1 MANELGYEHWATG
14 RTGIFRVRSIS
25 DARSVWSVS
34 GAAFETYLTANIANY
49 SIAST
54 EQGTASRWHV
64 GSFPSAIAAG
74 TYLIEFWDQAGGS
87 IAESDVRVGDY
98 LLTWTGAAVVTTPG
112 DVVNN
117 SFSYA
122 VTTQASAFQYA
133 IYYQGA
139 GVKIRC
145 TASPAA
151 AIDLTD
157 FVADI
162 GIPGDYDSFTEANG
176 GLVAVDESTG
186 IFDINPTAAQS
197 AAWPLQD
204 TVINVWR
211 NDSDDNRVPVIMGKL
226 TMRSTLRGAS

>member
-1 MANELGYEHWATG
+1 MANELFADDGLVSTKYANVESLTG
-14 RTGIFRVRSIS
+14 TIWNGSALV
-25 DARSVWSVS
+25 
-34 GAAFETYLTANIANY
+34 TYVTADIANY
-49 SIAST
+49 DIALSQRGST
-54 EQGTASRWHV
+54 TGYYGTMPATL
-64 GSFPSAIAAG
+64 PSGVYRVKYFSQAAG
-74 TYLIEFWDQAGGS
+74 SPSELDTMFHQEYLRWGDGVITPVDMVASSFTYS
-87 IAESDVRVGDY
+87 
-98 LLTWTGAAVVTTPG
+98 
-112 DVVNN
+112 
-117 SFSYA
+117 

-145 TASPAA
+145 TADPAA

-162 GIPGDYDSFTEANG
+162 GVSGDYDSFTEANG
-176 GLVAVDESTG
+176 GLEAVDESTG

-226 TMRSTLRGAS
+226 TMRSTLRGAT